1 LTWTSLD
8 LPAATVLPCT
18 VENHDD
24 SLMPAGF
31 PNDAFFKEMFSDPPR
46 AIAFF
51 QSHLPPAIV
60 TRVDWPSLK
69 VLPSSFIKSGLQQVS
84 ADLLF
89 AVKIGD
95 VDALLYLL
103 FEHQSTVDP
112 SMPLRMLGYVYEIL
126 LQHHKE
132 HGLPLPPV
140 LPFVFHQGPDRWN
153 VSTAFEDLFEF
164 PDDFAAD
171 LLPFL
176 PKFRHALLDLTRY
189 DPEQGEDRHDL
200 QTILQLM
207 KFARKKQVLPYFKW
221 QAARKNVKISKFLIG
236 RLLIYA
242 LHVDSDLDVE
252 QIYRSLTSNPELQ
265 KTTMSVAEKLIAK
278 GRIEGLEKGRSQ
290 GIAEGIS
297 RGRSEGR
304 VEGRSEGRSQGYWM
318 GRIQSLEEF
327 LDLPQSKQEALCA
340 MDLAELEALHQQLHR
355 EYKRRFK

>member
-1 LTWTSLD
+1 LILARAPSIG
-8 LPAATVLPCT
+8 LPCI
-18 VENHDD
+18 VENPDD
-24 SLMPAGF
+24 SLIPASF

-60 TRVDWPSLK
+60 ARVDWPTLK
-69 VLPSSFIKSGLQQVS
+69 VLPSSFIKSGLQQVA

-89 AVKIGD
+89 TVKIGN
-95 VDALLYLL
+95 VDSLLYLL

-112 SMPLRMLGYVYEIL
+112 SMPLRMLGYVFEIL

-164 PDDFAAD
+164 PEDLAAD

-176 PKFRHALLDLTRY
+176 PKFHHALLDLTRY
-189 DPEQGEDRHDL
+189 DPTQDEDDRQL
-200 QTILQLM
+200 QMILHLM
-207 KFARKKQVLPYFKW
+207 KLSRKRQVLQFFRW
-221 QAARKNVKISKFLIG
+221 LAETLIDPTPDDLI
-236 RLLIYA
+236 RRMLLYA
-242 LHVDSDLDVE
+242 IHSDSDLDTE
-252 QIYRSLTSNPELQ
+252 KIYHSLASNPELRNNA
-265 KTTMSVAEKLIAK
+265 MSLAEKLIAK
-278 GRIEGLEKGRSQ
+278 GRDEGLER
-290 GIAEGIS
+290 GIEK
-297 RGRSEGR
+297 GR

-327 LDLPQSKQEALCA
+327 LDLPQSSQETLSA
-340 MDLAELEALHQQLHR
+340 MDLADLEALHQQLHR
-355 EYKRRFK
+355 EYQRRFK

>member
-1 LTWTSLD
+1 MVISCTDEPKSVPYIVTS
-8 LPAATVLPCT
+8 P
-18 VENHDD
+18 DD
-24 SLMPAGF
+24 SLIPASF

-60 TRVDWPSLK
+60 ARVDWPTLK

-89 AVKIGD
+89 TVKIGGID
-95 VDALLYLL
+95 SLFYLL

-132 HGLPLPPV
+132 HGLPLPPI

-164 PDDFAAD
+164 PEDLAAD

-176 PKFRHALLDLTRY
+176 PKFHHALLDLTGY
-189 DPEQGEDRHDL
+189 DPEQGEDSHDL

-207 KFARKKQVLPYFKW
+207 KFARMKQVLPYFEW

-252 QIYRSLTSNPELQ
+252 QIYRSLTSNPELR

-278 GRIEGLEKGRSQ
+278 GRSEGLEKGIEKGIEKGRSQ
-290 GIAEGIS
+290 GRTE
-297 RGRSEGR
+297 
-304 VEGRSEGRSQGYWM
+304 GYWL

-327 LDLPQSKQEALCA
+327 LDLPQSSQEVLNG
-340 MDLAELEALHQQLHR
+340 MNLAELEALHQQLHG
-355 EYKRRFK
+355 EYQRRFK

>member
-1 LTWTSLD
+1 
-8 LPAATVLPCT
+8 
-18 VENHDD
+18 
-24 SLMPAGF
+24 MPAGF
-31 PNDAFFKEMFSDPPR
+31 PNDAFFKEMFSDRSR
-46 AIAFF
+46 AIEFF

-60 TRVDWPSLK
+60 AKVDWPSLK

-89 AVKIGD
+89 NVKIGG

-112 SMPLRMLGYVYEIL
+112 TMPLRMLGYVAEIL
-126 LQHHKE
+126 FKHHKE

-153 VSTAFEDLFEF
+153 VSTAFEDLFEL
-164 PDDFAAD
+164 PEDLAAV

-176 PKFRHALLDLTRY
+176 PKFHHALLDLSRY
-189 DPEQGEDRHDL
+189 DPEQDEDRHDL

-207 KFARKKQVLPYFKW
+207 KFARMKQVLPYFEW
-221 QAARKNVKISKFLIG
+221 QAARKNVKINKVLIG

-252 QIYRSLTSNPELQ
+252 QIYHSLTSNPELR
-265 KTTMSVAEKLIAK
+265 KSTMSVAEKLLAK
-278 GRIEGLEKGRSQ
+278 GRSEGLEKGLEK
-290 GIAEGIS
+290 GLE
-297 RGRSEGR
+297 RGLEKGLERGLEK
-304 VEGRSEGRSQGYWM
+304 GYWL

-327 LDLPQSKQEALCA
+327 LKETKSPRETLES
-340 MDLAELEALHQQLHR
+340 MSTAELEARHQQLHG
-355 EYKRRFK
+355 EYQRRFK

>member
-1 LTWTSLD
+1 MSWERVS
-8 LPAATVLPCT
+8 CT
-18 VENHDD
+18 VENRDEN
-24 SLMPAGF
+24 LMPAGF
-31 PNDAFFKEMFSDPPR
+31 PNDAFFKEMFSHPPR

-60 TRVDWPSLK
+60 AKVDWPSLK

-89 AVKIGD
+89 TVKIGGID
-95 VDALLYLL
+95 SLFYLL
-103 FEHQSTVDP
+103 FEHQSTVDS
-112 SMPLRMLGYVYEIL
+112 SMPLRMLGYVFEIL

-132 HGLPLPPV
+132 HGLPLPPI

-153 VSTAFEDLFEF
+153 VSTSFEDLFEL
-164 PDDFAAD
+164 PDDLAAV

-221 QAARKNVKISKFLIG
+221 QAARKNVKISKHLIG

-242 LHVDSDLDVE
+242 LHIDSDLDVE
-252 QIYRSLTSNPELQ
+252 QIYRSLTSNPELR
-265 KTTMSVAEKLIAK
+265 KTTMSVAEKLLAK
-278 GRIEGLEKGRSQ
+278 GRIEGLEKGLEKGLKK
-290 GIAEGIS
+290 GIET
-297 RGRSEGR
+297 GRSEGL
-304 VEGRSEGRSQGYWM
+304 EKGYWL

-327 LDLPQSKQEALCA
+327 LKETKSPRETLEL
-340 MDLAELEALHQQLHR
+340 MTVAELEARHQQLQG
-355 EYKRRFK
+355 EYQRRFK

>member
-1 LTWTSLD
+1 
-8 LPAATVLPCT
+8 
-18 VENHDD
+18 VENPDD
-24 SLMPAGF
+24 SLIPATF

-60 TRVDWPSLK
+60 AKVDWPTLK

-89 AVKIGD
+89 TVKIGGID
-95 VDALLYLL
+95 SLFYLL

-112 SMPLRMLGYVYEIL
+112 SMPLRMLGYVFEIL

-132 HGLPLPPV
+132 HGLPLPPI

-153 VSTAFEDLFEF
+153 VSTSFEDLFEL
-164 PDDFAAD
+164 PDDLAAA

-189 DPEQGEDRHDL
+189 DPEQDEDRHDL
-200 QTILQLM
+200 QTILQLL

-221 QAARKNVKISKFLIG
+221 QAARKNVKISKHLIG

-242 LHVDSDLDVE
+242 LHIDSDLDVE
-252 QIYRSLTSNPELQ
+252 QIYRNLTSNPELR
-265 KTTMSVAEKLIAK
+265 KTTMSVAEKLLAK
-278 GRIEGLEKGRSQ
+278 GRVEGIEKGRVEGIEKGRSQ
-290 GIAEGIS
+290 GRTE
-297 RGRSEGR
+297 
-304 VEGRSEGRSQGYWM
+304 GYWL

-327 LDLPQSKQEALCA
+327 LDLPQSSQEVLNA
-340 MDLAELEALHQQLHR
+340 MNLAELEARHQQLHR
-355 EYKRRFK
+355 EYQRRFK